1 MDPSQESRSRPSAP
15 TDMPQRARDRPR
27 FQTSMRKR
35 PRSGART
42 DDDGSRLRSIIGF
55 SRAGARAGSHSPPR
69 VGEMADEGAV
79 APPAGSSTAVERTTS
94 APPVGPE
101 KVVVLLKATGD
112 APILKQNKFKITAA
126 DKFEKVVGFLSN
138 QLGGKRV
145 FVYLNSA
152 FTPSYDETVANLY
165 AWHGVEGKLVVNYAL
180 QQAWG

>member
-1 MDPSQESRSRPSAP
+1 VPPRESSPPDSAP
-15 TDMPQRARDRPR
+15 AIKTARDVAPGAPAFSQIINTPR
-27 FQTSMRKR
+27 
-35 PRSGART
+35 
-42 DDDGSRLRSIIGF
+42 
-55 SRAGARAGSHSPPR
+55 RAGAASMATGGEAG
-69 VGEMADEGAV
+69 A
-79 APPAGSSTAVERTTS
+79 S
-94 APPVGPE
+94 APAPE

-126 DKFEKVVGFLSN
+126 DKFEKVVGFLSA
-138 QLGGKRV
+138 QLGRKGV

>member
-1 MDPSQESRSRPSAP
+1 MV
-15 TDMPQRARDRPR
+15 
-27 FQTSMRKR
+27 
-35 PRSGART
+35 SGAKGVCVGFART
-42 DDDGSRLRSIIGF
+42 R
-55 SRAGARAGSHSPPR
+55 ARAGSHSPSR

-79 APPAGSSTAVERTTS
+79 APPSGSSPVVERTTS
-94 APPVGPE
+94 APPE

-126 DKFEKVVGFLSN
+126 DKFEKVVGFLST

-152 FTPSYDETVANLY
+152 FTPGYDETVANLY